1 MSRGEDVELRQR
13 RGQVLERD
21 FLTVAEI
28 ASRAGERRDFRRLRE
43 QADVIGDDARGAHA
57 GPEGLHASGVALVAG
72 EGKRAPI
79 LRRIFRGVWI
89 VGGTP
94 NPRGW
99 KNGNVPPARRT
110 CGTP

>member
-28 ASRAGERRDFRRLRE
+28 SSRAGERRDFRRLRE

-72 EGKRAPI
+72 GTKKAQI
-79 LRRIFRGVWI
+79 LRRILLVVRI
-89 VGGTP
+89 LGG
-94 NPRGW
+94 NPSLLRW
-99 KNGNVPPARRT
+99 RNEDVPHA
-110 CGTP
+110 G